1 MGEQEPSSESLEE
14 TILTPPP
21 TPVLQGKDRITTTGF
36 VHHEHQGSPPHS
48 VKLNCS
54 YFTETVEQPY
64 TRRLTVGD
72 NKQIGYGWFNE
83 DDLGLD
89 SIGLLIVLNLE
100 STLPPSVQPS
110 KEEIEDTNK
119 RVVKLL
125 INGDV
130 EFDILPGLFFMGHLT
145 DYADVSLRCVHKTAS
160 CVIHV
165 FPK

>member
-1 MGEQEPSSESLEE
+1 MGEQEPSGESLEE
-14 TILTPPP
+14 TILAQPS
-21 TPVLQGKDRITTTGF
+21 TPVLQDKDRVTITGF
-36 VHHEHQGSPPHS
+36 VHHEHHGSTPHTI
-48 VKLNCS
+48 KLNCS
-54 YFTETVEQPY
+54 YFTETIEQPY

-72 NKQIGYGWFNE
+72 KKQIGYGWFNE
-83 DDLGLD
+83 DDLGLQA
-89 SIGLLIVLNLE
+89 IGLLLVLNLE

-119 RVVKLL
+119 RVVELS
-125 INGDV
+125 IDHSVVFN
-130 EFDILPGLFFMGHLT
+130 ILPGLFFMGHLT